1 MLIVEKTTSSDNDS
15 FYQQFEQS
23 LNNVYMAESSKMNDS
38 YNTTYIPNTL
48 PEQQLEQKPKYQRKT
63 VIKYHD
69 KITTKHIKNYKMN
82 L

>member
-23 LNNVYMAESSKMNDS
+23 LNNVYIAEAAKIS
-38 YNTTYIPNTL
+38 NTSNPAYMPNTL
-48 PEQQLEQKPKYQRKT
+48 PEQQLEQKSKYQRKT